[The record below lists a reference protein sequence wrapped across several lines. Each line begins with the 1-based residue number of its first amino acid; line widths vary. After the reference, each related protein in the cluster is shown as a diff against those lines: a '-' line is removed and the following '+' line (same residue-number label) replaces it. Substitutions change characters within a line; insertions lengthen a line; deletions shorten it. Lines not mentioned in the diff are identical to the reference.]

1 MTSLVC
7 IFSLLVLVSCLRVQL
22 SHQARRQRRQGT
34 SPAYV
39 TRPTTATAAASAS
52 TRSLRPVSPDSF
64 AQLARPTPSSRIER

>member
-34 SPAYV
+34 SPAHV
-39 TRPTTATAAASAS
+39 TRPTTATAHIGDAASV
-52 TRSLRPVSPDSF
+52 TDLRRGF
-64 AQLARPTPSSRIER
+64 